1 MYRNMLDY
9 NDGDML
15 CQTSDV
21 KSVRQHGTGFRYWR
35 NTSDFILE

>member
-15 CQTSDV
+15 CQTSDNIAMDMEGHLM
-21 KSVRQHGTGFRYWR
+21 SECQTTWHW
-35 NTSDFILE
+35 I